1 MDVAEEA
8 TDHNEVLD
16 YAGTKT
22 PHGSSWW
29 DNPTPEE
36 QRQQVKWL
44 AGLVSAGTFA
54 YWVGL
59 FYECRPALDLF
70 CVGPFMPW
78 ILTFAWASVGW
89 YAASVARDS
98 GQPSAVRRWAW
109 GLLSIAAWFLA
120 AYSFARA
127 DNDVFSLA
135 VRYRVAQAGGA
146 EAIREEWTEW
156 YLTLPPD
163 GGSNPDSPDATR
175 GTSMPFHN
183 IPPGGG
189 VVTLKPPS
197 KVPPGL
203 YKIRS
208 ALNAH
213 RGGASE
219 NVLRISAVAFPNYYT
234 VEIYASGHSPSRDPT
249 LWQHISGGR
258 REIADGIW
266 VGVEFYDK

>member
-1 MDVAEEA
+1 MAEEA
-8 TDHNEVLD
+8 TDHRKALI
-16 YAGTKT
+16 YAGPKT
-22 PHGSSWW
+22 PRGSSWW

-36 QRQQVKWL
+36 QRRQVKWL
-44 AGLVSAGTFA
+44 IGLVFTGTLA
-54 YWVGL
+54 YWAGL

-78 ILTFAWASVGW
+78 ILTFAWSLIGW
-89 YAASVARDS
+89 NVASVARDS
-98 GQPSAVRRWAW
+98 GQPPEMRRWAW
-109 GLLSIAAWFLA
+109 GLLSIGAWFLA

-135 VRYRVAQAGGA
+135 VRHRVAQAGGA
-146 EAIREEWTEW
+146 AVIRNEWSAWRATF
-156 YLTLPPD
+156 PPD
-163 GGSNPDSPDATR
+163 PR
-175 GTSMPFHN
+175 SMSVPFHV

-189 VVTLKPPS
+189 VLTLKPSS

-203 YKIRS
+203 YKIRA

-219 NVLRISAVAFPNYYT
+219 DVLRISAVSFPNYYT
-234 VEIYASGHSPSRDPT
+234 LEIYANGHSPSRDPT

-258 REIADGIW
+258 REIGDGIW
-266 VGVEFYDK
+266 VDVEFYDK